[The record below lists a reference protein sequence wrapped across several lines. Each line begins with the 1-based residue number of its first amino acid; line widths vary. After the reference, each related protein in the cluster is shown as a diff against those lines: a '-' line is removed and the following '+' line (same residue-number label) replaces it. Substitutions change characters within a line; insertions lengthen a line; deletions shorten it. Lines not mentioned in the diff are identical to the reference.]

1 MRKHWPLILL
11 GVAFLGIITLNTALA
26 WGGDNTALI
35 TLAVVSVM
43 TTVATV
49 GFGWGWRDALEGWGH
64 STEGWG
70 AAQEWGIKQDMI
82 LRDALN
88 ELWQYDEEA
97 VEIHNGRSAT
107 ASLEYLK
114 TFQDEDSEDI
124 ANVIRQSM
132 KLR

>member
-1 MRKHWPLILL
+1 MRKHWPLFVL
-11 GVAFLGIITLNTALA
+11 GFSFVAVIGLEAAIA
-26 WGGDNTALI
+26 WGGSQVGVI
-35 TLAVVSVM
+35 TLAVM
-43 TTVATV
+43 ALMATAGMV
-49 GFGWGWRDALEGWGH
+49 GFGYGWRDALEGWSH
-64 STEGWG
+64 STESWG
-70 AAQEWGIKQDMI
+70 AAQDWGIKQDMI

-114 TFQDEDSEDI
+114 TFQDEDAVDI